1 MPSRILFVSLI
12 LCLTQ
17 LSFAKWEKIG
27 LDGKIVTAIACGK
40 PWTTPMVFAGTQ
52 SDGVFYRMDSLG
64 AFNPLSGPGIDSLG
78 PALKTVHCLYYVG
91 GSMNIPI
98 LFAGTENG
106 LFRYVF
112 TSGLPPHWT
121 RMADVP
127 AIPVIAI
134 TAQGDTCF
142 CATYS
147 EVYRSFN
154 LGNAWAACSTR
165 KFLPPLQNMAW
176 FTSLALWRGINVG
189 SQVSAPK
196 ESWCG
201 VLNSV
206 DNGVSWKG
214 ISSVPGFSNPSV
226 ISLTTYSPTYL
237 NPIRLL
243 AGTSGTGGLFWTDDL
258 DTGTWHEL
266 DPQLKNVQTRNL
278 YVSYHTR
285 SLIAD
290 IFAPTDSGVYILSDL
305 VKPGEWVLSLGGT
318 ACGVT
323 SFDSVDPKEWFAA
336 MTDGVYRFT
345 IDPASVF
352 PGISNAVNAPPQ
364 VHSEMFYTLDG
375 KKIHHPS
382 GSGVYLLRNGQ
393 NGFSRIFINQQGKI
407 SHLK

>member
-1 MPSRILFVSLI
+1 MPCRILIIPLLF
-12 LCLTQ
+12 CLTQ
-17 LSFAKWEKIG
+17 LSFAKWEQIG
-27 LDGKIVTAIACGK
+27 LKGTVVTSIACGK
-40 PWTTPMVFAGTQ
+40 PWGTPTVFAGTR
-52 SDGVFYRMDSLG
+52 SDGTFFRMDSSDPFRLLSDLG
-64 AFNPLSGPGIDSLG
+64 VDTVEPV
-78 PALKTVHCLYYVG
+78 LKTVHCLFLAG
-91 GSMNIPI
+91 GDMI
-98 LFAGTENG
+98 LFAGTESG

-121 RMADVP
+121 RMTDVP

-134 TAQGDTCF
+134 TAHGDTCF
-142 CATYS
+142 CATPG

-201 VLNSV
+201 VLNSI
-206 DNGVSWKG
+206 DNGESWKG

-226 ISLTTYSPTYL
+226 ISLTTYSPMYL
-237 NPIRLL
+237 QPIRLL
-243 AGTSGTGGLFWTDDL
+243 AGTSGTGKLFWTDDL

-278 YVSYHTR
+278 YVTYHTR

-290 IFAPTDSGVYILSDL
+290 IFASTDSGVYVLSDL
-305 VKPGEWVLSLGGT
+305 VKPGEWVLSLKGN
-318 ACGVT
+318 ACGVA
-323 SFDSVDPKEWFAA
+323 SFDSIDTKEWFAA

-345 IDPASVF
+345 
-352 PGISNAVNAPPQ
+352 
-364 VHSEMFYTLDG
+364 LDG
-375 KKIHHPS
+375 VATLPHVTHSTRTSVKA
-382 GSGVYLLRNGQ
+382 Q
-393 NGFSRIFINQQGKI
+393 NGILYSLDGRVLNSRRHSGIAIFKEGQAGTTKIILQHGK
-407 SHLK
+407 